1 MAQQRSTSS
10 RPGTTGGRPGQ
21 SNSRD
26 PRGQQNGGG
35 GYQGG
40 RGGQQNQQQNQRDPL
55 KKKPDPFKVRDITYV
70 DYRDIRILERFL
82 NDRGKLLPNRIT
94 GLTAKGQRMLETSVK
109 HARHLALLPFVAEGM
124 K

>member
-1 MAQQRSTSS
+1 MAQQRT
-10 RPGTTGGRPGQ
+10 TTMTGGRNMQ
-21 SNSRD
+21 SRTGSGNSRD
-26 PRGQQNGGG
+26 SRQGNNNQNGYGN
-35 GYQGG
+35 
-40 RGGQQNQQQNQRDPL
+40 RNQNQREIARNKPDPL
-55 KKKPDPFKVRDITYV
+55 KLRDITYL

-94 GLTAKGQRMLETSVK
+94 AVSAKGQRTLETAVK

>member
-1 MAQQRSTSS
+1 MAQPRSTPMTGGRNGQSS
-10 RPGTTGGRPGQ
+10 RPG
-21 SNSRD
+21 SRD
-26 PRGQQNGGG
+26 SRQGNNNQNG
-35 GYQGG
+35 YG
-40 RGGQQNQQQNQRDPL
+40 RNQNQREVAKNKPDPL
-55 KKKPDPFKVRDITYV
+55 KLRDITYL

-94 GLTAKGQRMLETSVK
+94 AVSAKGQRTLETAVK

>member
-1 MAQQRSTSS
+1 MAQQRSTPQGS
-10 RPGTTGGRPGQ
+10 RSGQ
-21 SNSRD
+21 QNSRD
-26 PRGQQNGGG
+26 GRQQGGQ
-35 GYQGG
+35 GYGG
-40 RGGQQNQQQNQRDPL
+40 RGGNQQQQNRRDPL
-55 KKKPDPFKVRDITYV
+55 KKKPDPLKVRDITYL

-94 GLTAKGQRMLETSVK
+94 GVSAKAQRTLEMAVK

>member
-1 MAQQRSTSS
+1 MPQKRTTLTGSRSG
-10 RPGTTGGRPGQ
+10 PGR

-26 PRGQQNGGG
+26 PRGQQGNSTTG
-35 GYQGG
+35 GYG
-40 RGGQQNQQQNQRDPL
+40 RNQQQNQHEPL
-55 KKKPDPFKVRDITYV
+55 RKKPNPLKVRDITYL

-94 GLTAKGQRMLETSVK
+94 AVTAKEQRTLETAVK

>member
-1 MAQQRSTSS
+1 MAQPRTSATGS
-10 RPGTTGGRPGQ
+10 RNGQGRT
-21 SNSRD
+21 NSRD
-26 PRGQQNGGG
+26 SRGQQGQQNG
-35 GYQGG
+35 YG
-40 RGGQQNQQQNQRDPL
+40 RNQQQQRDPIR
-55 KKKPDPFKVRDITYV
+55 KKPDPLKLRDITYL

-94 GLTAKGQRMLETSVK
+94 AVSAKAQRTLENAVK